1 MRRFTLY
8 TCIRTA
14 TDLLTGLLNTLGGA
28 YCFKAKAA
36 IETKPTMPVE
46 MMPAAVPAAMPVA
59 MPVAMSVASATAT
72 AVPVQGQVIAPKM

>member
-59 MPVAMSVASATAT
+59 MPVASATAT